1 MGELA
6 GRLDDVR
13 GRIERACSRSGRA
26 AGPVRL
32 IAVTK
37 NHPAETVQA
46 LIDLGVRD
54 IGENR
59 VQEIEAK
66 APLLSGDFTMH
77 MIGHLQTNKAGKV
90 WPLCGWIQSV
100 DREKLVRRLEGLY
113 DGDNTNGNLPPS
125 SGNDTCRGGN
135 LPPAL
140 SASGKKNI
148 LVEVNT
154 SGEESK
160 SGCSPDE
167 CQRICDLVAGSNAL
181 ELRGLMTI
189 GPLGGDERAVRG
201 AFSLLRE
208 LSQRCCAG
216 INAPELSMGM
226 SGDFEWAIE
235 EGATMVRVGTV
246 LVGER

>member
-1 MGELA
+1 MSGDLA
-6 GRLDDVR
+6 GLDRRLVEVR
-13 GRIERACSRSGRA
+13 ERIERARLRAGRA
-26 AGPVRL
+26 AGAVRL

-37 NHPAETVQA
+37 NHPVETVQR

-59 VQEIEAK
+59 VQEIEEK
-66 APLLSGDFTMH
+66 APNLRGEFTIH

-90 WPLCGWIQSV
+90 WPLAGWIQSV

-113 DGDNTNGNLPPS
+113 EEDCRNGTPE
-125 SGNDTCRGGN
+125 
-135 LPPAL
+135 
-140 SASGKKNI
+140 KKKV

-167 CQRICDLVAGSNAL
+167 CERLCNIVAQSNAL
-181 ELRGLMTI
+181 ELKGLMTI
-189 GPLGGDERAVRG
+189 GPLGGNEQAVRG
-201 AFSLLRE
+201 AFTLLRN
-208 LSQRCCAG
+208 LSQKHCAD

-235 EGATMVRVGTV
+235 EGATMVRVGTL
-246 LVGER
+246 LVGERK

>member
-1 MGELA
+1 MGGDSDGLER
-6 GRLDDVR
+6 RLVEVR
-13 GRIERACSRSGRA
+13 GRIERACQRAGRP
-26 AGPVRL
+26 AGAVRL

-37 NHPAETVQA
+37 NHPVETVQR

-59 VQEIEAK
+59 VQEIEEK
-66 APLLSGDFTMH
+66 APKLRGEFAMH

-90 WPLCGWIQSV
+90 WPLAGWIQSV

-113 DGDNTNGNLPPS
+113 EEG
-125 SGNDTCRGGN
+125 CRGGN
-135 LPPAL
+135 APER
-140 SASGKKNI
+140 KKV

-160 SGCSPDE
+160 SGCAPDE
-167 CQRICDLVAGSNAL
+167 CGQLCGIVAQSRAL
-181 ELRGLMTI
+181 ELGGLMTI

-201 AFSLLRE
+201 AFALLRG
-208 LSQRCCAG
+208 LSETCRAG
-216 INAPELSMGM
+216 TGAPELSMGM

-235 EGATMVRVGTV
+235 EGATMVRVGTL
-246 LVGER
+246 LVGERVYA